1 MKYGWISF
9 PAAAIRKKPRHSSE
23 MVNQLLFGEQVELL
37 KKKNDLWVKIRSLHD
52 NYVGWVTITL
62 ITETE
67 EPNIS
72 GRPIF
77 SAELFSNY
85 RAGNREMIIP
95 FGSVINAF
103 GKSDEMFQGNTFTA
117 GQVERSPAFLRGQAL
132 RWLNVP
138 YLWGG
143 RTAMGVDCSGLV
155 QVLFRVMGIDLPRDA
170 WQQAQAGSVIKK
182 FRDALPGDLLFF
194 DAKEDIVHVGILIE
208 PGLMIH
214 SSGKVRLDAVDKK
227 GIINPEIK
235 SRKLNLKLITRIF

>member
-1 MKYGWISF
+1 
-9 PAAAIRKKPRHSSE
+9 
-23 MVNQLLFGEQVELL
+23 
-37 KKKNDLWVKIRSLHD
+37 
-52 NYVGWVTITL
+52 
-62 ITETE
+62 
-67 EPNIS
+67 
-72 GRPIF
+72 
-77 SAELFSNY
+77 
-85 RAGNREMIIP
+85 
-95 FGSVINAF
+95 
-103 GKSDEMFQGNTFTA
+103 
-117 GQVERSPAFLRGQAL
+117 
-132 RWLNVP
+132 
-138 YLWGG
+138 
-143 RTAMGVDCSGLV
+143 MGVDCSGLV